1 MNSRYFNE
9 FNVGDTFKTR
19 AATLSESQ
27 IIDFAMMWDPQHMHI
42 DKARSDKGP
51 FGGLIAS
58 GFHTQNLSF
67 RLFYDLGLLTE
78 SNIIGIGLD
87 EIRWHKPVFI
97 NDTIHVKMKILET
110 RLSKSKPDRGSLKW
124 LMQSYNQKDELVFS
138 MTMDNIVS
146 CTPIE

>member
-1 MNSRYFNE
+1 MNSRYFEE
-9 FNVGDTFKTR
+9 FNVGDTFQTR

-67 RLFYDLGLLTE
+67 RLFYDLGLVTE
-78 SNIIGIGLD
+78 SNIIGVGLD
-87 EIRWHKPVFI
+87 EIRWYKPVFI
-97 NDTIHVKMKILET
+97 NDTIHVKMTILET
-110 RLSKSKPDRGSLKW
+110 KASQSKPDRGTLVW
-124 LMQSYNQKDELVFS
+124 LMQTYNQKDELVFS
-138 MTMDNIVS
+138 MTMTNIVS
-146 CTPIE
+146 RAGK